1 MQQLSLFDLNEF
13 IRRVIALNFT
23 GPVWITA
30 EIAEASL
37 SKGHLYLNLV
47 QHSTGEITGDEG
59 IVAQAQAIL
68 WQRDRR
74 KIFMAH
80 GQMAEM
86 ALSAGAQAKLL
97 VRPDFHE
104 RYGLKLHIEDIDPAW
119 SLGVMAMQRRQT
131 IELLQKEGI
140 WDDNRSL
147 QLPAVLQRVAVIT
160 SPEAAGFMDFKA
172 HLRENMYGYKFVA
185 TVFHA
190 AVQGKN
196 AVAEITAA
204 LHPIAENP
212 ERFDAVIIIRGG
224 GARLDLSVFDDRDLC
239 RAVAAMP
246 LPVITGVGHEIDES
260 VLDLI
265 AHRALKTPT
274 AVADFLVERNLYFES
289 AILETAARMQ
299 QIAGLKVRHHTDL
312 TEQLHQQMQR
322 SAQRVLLSSKSNLD
336 RISAEIPFLTRQ
348 RIVSEKQNLAH
359 AEHLAAAFSPENILK
374 RGYSLTLKN
383 GKIVKSSSELSTGD
397 IITTRLPDGT
407 VQSRVEE

>member
-1 MQQLSLFDLNEF
+1 MQTLSLFDLHEF

-47 QHSTGEITGDEG
+47 QHNAEGITGDEG

-74 KIFMAH
+74 RIFMAH

-119 SLGVMAMQRRQT
+119 SLGIMAMQRRQT

-140 WDDNRSL
+140 WDENRSL
-147 QLPAVLQRVAVIT
+147 ILPAVLQRVAVIT

-172 HLRENMYGYKFVA
+172 HLRENIYGYQFST

-196 AVAEITAA
+196 AVAEISAA
-204 LHPIAENP
+204 LNQIAENP
-212 ERFDAVIIIRGG
+212 ERFDVAVIIRGG

-239 RAVAAMP
+239 RAVAALPIP
-246 LPVITGVGHEIDES
+246 LLTGVGHEIDES

-289 AILETAARMQ
+289 AVLEMAAQMQ
-299 QIAGLKVRHHTDL
+299 QIAGLKVRHNIDL
-312 TEQLHQQMQR
+312 TEQLHHQMQR
-322 SAQRVLLSSKSNLD
+322 SAQRVLFSAKNNLD
-336 RISAEIPFLTRQ
+336 NISASIPLLTRQ
-348 RIVSEKQNLAH
+348 RIASEKQNLAH
-359 AEHLAAAFSPENILK
+359 ADHLAAAFSPENILK

-383 GKIVKSSSELSTGD
+383 GKTVKSSSELAAGD
-397 IITTRLPDGT
+397 TITTRLADGS
-407 VQSRVEE
+407 VESRVEE